1 MTKNDNSL
9 NRALKAEEIRNNNL
23 KIQRIEDSI
32 SKNKNLLKEEKKKL
46 KANVKQLV
54 NSYPSSKKGKK
65 EVKKIISNKAN

>member
-1 MTKNDNSL
+1 MAKNDNSL
-9 NRALKAEEIRNNNL
+9 NRAAKAEEIRNNNL
-23 KIQRIEDSI
+23 KIQKIEDSI

-65 EVKKIISNKAN
+65 AVKKIINNKAN